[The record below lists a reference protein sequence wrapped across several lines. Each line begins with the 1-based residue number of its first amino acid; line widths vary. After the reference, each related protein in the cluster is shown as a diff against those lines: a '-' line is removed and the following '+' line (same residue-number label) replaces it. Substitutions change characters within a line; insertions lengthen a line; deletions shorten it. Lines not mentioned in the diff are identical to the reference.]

1 MAYVKVSSCS
11 SRCGPHLQCEEVD
24 KWWEEQTE
32 VAVCESR
39 ITQRPKR
46 LLAKKKKKL
55 VNQCYS
61 KAGGIVHAL
70 VFIVSAEKERQLC
83 FHVVIDY

>member
-1 MAYVKVSSCS
+1 MAHTYSVKKLVSGGKSKLKLLYVK
-11 SRCGPHLQCEEVD
+11 
-24 KWWEEQTE
+24 
-32 VAVCESR
+32 AESLR
-39 ITQRPKR
+39 DQKGFLP
-46 LLAKKKKKL
+46 KKKKKL

-70 VFIVSAEKERQLC
+70 VFIVSAERERQLC